1 MTSTPARSD
10 LYTYKKRGPNRPP
23 NQANRPRS
31 PNENIM
37 QGPLFSNS
45 SPATSAS
52 SRSPT
57 ATPPFP
63 SAGLLALLLHRL
75 IGLLGIHLCIRL
87 AFELRRFWHN
97 CELGVFGDG
106 LGPLGATTFAPPP
119 PRGRRLGFVIVL
131 GAFGVLGGWPFP
143 FAFWPLLRF
152 GALGAWLLAPTP
164 CLMRIL
170 VAFGLDTLP

>member
-119 PRGRRLGFVIVL
+119 PRGRRLGFVIVPRRLRRSRWL
-131 GAFGVLGGWPFP
+131 GRF
-143 FAFWPLLRF
+143 PLLF
-152 GALGAWLLAPTP
+152 GRCFDSGRSGPGCLLR
-164 CLMRIL
+164 LR
-170 VAFGLDTLP
+170 VS